1 MDPDPINI
9 VILLNI
15 IATFGANVSGAKR
28 GLKSKVSAI
37 KEKPKTFLQKFPLVL
52 STTTLIV
59 LILGTFQIGTLEIR
73 TLEIGTLEYLKDHN
87 AIRIIGLPVYLIFSW
102 IQVWSFKSLGDNY
115 SQDIIIKKD
124 HQLITNGPY
133 RYIRHPQYFS
143 QLLINIGGA
152 AATVSYVLGALTL
165 IEIPIYIMRALLE
178 DKLLAKHFADQF
190 SAYKKKSSFM
200 IPFIG

>member
-1 MDPDPINI
+1 MDPINI

-15 IATFGANVSGAKR
+15 IATFGANVSGAKK
-28 GLKSKVSAI
+28 GLKSKVSVT
-37 KEKPKTFLQKFPLVL
+37 KEKPKTFLQKFPLFL
-52 STTTLIV
+52 STSTLIV
-59 LILGTFQIGTLEIR
+59 LILGTFQIGTLE
-73 TLEIGTLEYLKDHN
+73 YLKDHN
-87 AIRIIGLPVYLIFSW
+87 AIRLIGLPVYLIFSW

-124 HQLITNGPY
+124 HQLITTGPF

-143 QLLINIGGA
+143 QILINIGGT
-152 AATVSYVLGALTL
+152 AATLSYVLGFLTL

-178 DKLLAKHFADQF
+178 DKLLAKYFADQF
-190 SAYKKKSSFM
+190 SAYKKKSGFM